1 MSKRFA
7 AAGVVCAALF
17 AVAAVSYAQGATK
30 TFTDP
35 KNRFTFQ
42 YPASL
47 PVDTVERPNQPLN
60 VLVGAAD
67 YECQMF
73 VVDRPESAS
82 SPPDAV
88 VRAYTTALAA
98 DVWKRSAD
106 GFALYN
112 RQGTVQ
118 SATVD
123 TTKFWPVQ
131 TASLRTDE
139 NKPVVAAMQAR
150 PGFEIWQ
157 FCTGFDNRDHTT
169 TFNQIIASF
178 AGPNDAALQA
188 QAEAANANRSEA
200 QKAAAQAQAD
210 AAAKAS
216 QQPAQEKKKKIS
228 GRAQAKDLH

>member
-7 AAGVVCAALF
+7 AAGVVCAALV
-17 AVAAVSYAQGATK
+17 AVAAVAFAQGATK

-35 KNRFTFQ
+35 RSRFSFQ

-47 PVDTVERPNQPLN
+47 PVDTIERPNQPMN

-82 SPPDAV
+82 SAPDDF
-88 VRAYTTALAA
+88 VRAYTSAISV

-123 TTKFWPVQ
+123 TSRFWPIQKATLQ
-131 TASLRTDE
+131 TND
-139 NKPVVAAMQAR
+139 NKPAIAAMQAR
-150 PGFEIWQ
+150 PGIEVWQ
-157 FCTGFDNRDHTT
+157 FCTGFDNRDHSAV
-169 TFNQIIASF
+169 FNQIIASF

-188 QAEAANANRSEA
+188 QAEAANAGRSEA
-200 QKAAAQAQAD
+200 QKAAAQAAAN
-210 AAAKAS
+210 AAAKAN
-216 QQPAQEKKKKIS
+216 QPDQEKKKKRPT
-228 GRAQAKDLH
+228 GRAQAKDL